1 MISMPEIH
9 DFIYND
15 EYTEG
20 AGLKGAIDLKTS
32 YLIVKYFTPDINKEI
47 SNIKVKNQTLSYKG
61 RLVTLSNMNFGISN
75 YSHDKVKIYFEP
87 PNIIHLFLQN
97 IKAWGRFNVSFDFL
111 FGKIH
116 ESVNFDIK
124 NLSVDTKVMIKS
136 KIVNGKKY
144 PDAVVI
150 YLNYVY
156 DFDFKL
162 SSALGKVI
170 SIFKSLIK
178 EAIRKEINSQINK
191 EINHGLQ
198 IGLKKI
204 PMEIV
209 VDKKRGLVI
218 DYSLVSTPFIQNNF
232 IIFNSYAR
240 FINKNIKETQNKDN
254 YFLPLKVPSYDLLGK
269 ASQVY
274 VSEYVI
280 NTALFTFFKS
290 RDLEILIIPEM
301 LPQNL
306 PIKLNTSWLG
316 IIFKDIS
323 DVYGEDIPVNIKLI
337 VCENPQMILK
347 QKMISFILP
356 TNIEV
361 IVQGFEGIAVKF
373 KTTFFVDAELKFFE
387 ECKISANIKN
397 LNIQNTKIIWG
408 YIDDENFAANVEKQF
423 NTLKM
428 IALPFI
434 NFFVLKNMH
443 FDIPVFRAI
452 KFTDLTISHHENF
465 VIVNYNFN
473 YIEHQ

>member
-198 IGLKKI
+198 IGLNKI
-204 PMEIV
+204 PMEII

-218 DYSLVSTPFIQNNF
+218 DYSLISTPFIQNNF

-274 VSEYVI
+274 VSEYII

-290 RDLEILIIPEM
+290 RDLEIVIIPEM

-347 QKMISFILP
+347 EKMISFILP

-443 FDIPVFRAI
+443 FDIPVFRGI